1 MFNKKKGILFF
12 ILFLLVI
19 CIKWYSTSSQ
29 RVEDEYATAFYPKL
43 STFFRTI
50 FGWLPYS
57 IGDVFYGVVV
67 LWLLVKLIKGVKNV
81 FQRRITWQGFSK
93 SMGKGVFILL
103 FTYVLF
109 NLFWGINY
117 NRKGI
122 AYQLQLSKD
131 SVTKQDV
138 IDLNTILVQ
147 KINAT
152 KLSLLLSKTIYPTN
166 KQLFAKVENAYKK
179 VDSIYPFLEYKRASI
194 KASMWGWLGNYTG
207 FTGYYNPFS
216 GEAQVNT
223 TIPKFIQPF
232 TTCHEVGHQLGYA
245 KENEANFVGFLAA
258 IHSQDTLLLY
268 STYLEMFMYSNR
280 NLFRVDTSTAKTF
293 AKALLPQ
300 VKEDIIEWRK
310 FNTKHTSFI
319 EPIVRWGYS
328 HYLKQ
333 NNQPQGLMSYDAVT
347 SFLVWYYKKYGKL

>member
-1 MFNKKKGILFF
+1 MSTKKKGLV
-12 ILFLLVI
+12 FLLLIVGVI
-19 CIKWYSTSSQ
+19 FIKWYSANSQ
-29 RVEDEYATAFYPKL
+29 RVEDGYATAFYPKL
-43 STFFRTI
+43 SIFFRTI

-67 LWLLVKLIKGVKNV
+67 LWLLVKLIKGIRNIFK
-81 FQRRITWQGFSK
+81 RKITWQGLGK
-93 SMGKGVFILL
+93 SLAKGIFILL
-103 FTYVLF
+103 FTYLLF

-122 AYQLQLSKD
+122 AYQLNLAKD
-131 SVTKQDV
+131 SITKQDV
-138 IDLNTILVQ
+138 VELNAILVQ

-179 VDSIYPFLEYKRASI
+179 VDSVYPFLKYKPVSI
-194 KASMWGWLGNYTG
+194 KSSMWGWLGNYTG

-245 KENEANFVGFLAA
+245 KENEANFIGFLAA

-280 NLFRVDTSTAKTF
+280 NLFRADTSAAKTF

-300 VKEDIIEWRK
+300 VKEDITEWRK
-310 FNTKHTSFI
+310 FNASRKSFM

-333 NNQPQGLMSYDAVT
+333 NNQPQGLLSYDAVT
-347 SFLVWYYKKYGKL
+347 SFLVAYYKKYGKL